1 MKQFPI
7 PVVALGPGSQTEE
20 MELEYITM
28 PKGMETYHPPI
39 LPEPEEV
46 ANLTQGKAALHA
58 IVDAVGAWLGGG
70 QPAPIALQG
79 MADEDLALVNQ
90 VLGEGEVSAR
100 VEGEL
105 SMLVQESVFA
115 GIWRCIAKRGEQLVS
130 DSIQVG
136 PVPGMLVDA
145 ARDNA
150 RPKGPIAIPG
160 ELPVGVMNAP
170 SIITELNDH
179 IGRWQPGMPAHV
191 INLTLLPLSPQD
203 VGFLDEQLGAG
214 SVLVLSRGY
223 GNCRV
228 TSTGVPHCW
237 RVVYY
242 NSQDVIILNTVEIVD
257 IPEVACAAR
266 EDLADSHER
275 LAEVLQW
282 VEGA

>member
-20 MELEYITM
+20 VELEYITM

-58 IVDAVGAWLGGG
+58 IVDAVGTWLGGG
-70 QPAPIALQG
+70 RPVPIELKG
-79 MADEDLALVNQ
+79 MADKDLALVNQ

-100 VEGEL
+100 VEGGL
-105 SMLVQESVFA
+105 SVLVQESVFA
-115 GIWRCIAKRGEQLVS
+115 GVWRCIAKYGERLVS

-136 PVPGMLVDA
+136 PVPGVLVDA
-145 ARDNA
+145 ARGNA
-150 RPKGPIAIPG
+150 RQKGPIAIPG
-160 ELPVGVMNAP
+160 ELPVDVMNAP

-179 IGRWQPGMPAHV
+179 IARWQAGMPAHV

-228 TSTGVPHCW
+228 MSTGVQNCW

-242 NSQDVIILNTVEIVD
+242 NSQDAIILNTVEIVD

-275 LAEVLQW
+275 LTEVLQW
-282 VEGA
+282 VEGT

>member
-1 MKQFPI
+1 MKPFPI

-20 MELEYITM
+20 VELEYITM

-46 ANLTQGKAALHA
+46 ADLTQGKAALHA
-58 IVDAVGAWLGGG
+58 IVDAVGTWLGGG
-70 QPAPIALQG
+70 QPAPIELTG
-79 MADEDLALVNQ
+79 MTADDLALVNQ

-100 VEGEL
+100 VDGDV
-105 SMLVQESVFA
+105 SVLVQESVFA
-115 GIWRCIAKRGEQLVS
+115 GVWRCIAKRGEQLVS

-136 PVPGMLVDA
+136 PVPGVLVEA
-145 ARDNA
+145 ASAHAGN
-150 RPKGPIAIPG
+150 KGQLAIPAA
-160 ELPVGVMNAP
+160 LPVEVMNAP

-179 IGRWQPGMPAHV
+179 IGRWQAGMPAHV

-203 VGFLDEQLGAG
+203 IAFLDAQLGAG

-228 TSTGVPHCW
+228 TSTGVQHCW

-242 NSQDVIILNTVEIVD
+242 NSQDAIILNTIEIVD
-257 IPEVACAAR
+257 IPEVTCAAR

>member
-20 MELEYITM
+20 VELEYITM

-39 LPEPEEV
+39 LPEPEDV
-46 ANLTQGKAALHA
+46 ANLTQGKASLHA
-58 IVDAVGAWLGGG
+58 IVDAVGVWLDGG
-70 QPAPIALQG
+70 QPAPIELKG
-79 MADEDLALVNQ
+79 MAAEDLALVNQ

-100 VEGEL
+100 VEGEV
-105 SMLVQESVFA
+105 SVLVQESVFA
-115 GIWRCIAKRGEQLVS
+115 GVWRCIAKRGEQLVS

-136 PVPGMLVDA
+136 PVPGVLVDA
-145 ARDNA
+145 ARENA
-150 RPKGPIAIPG
+150 RPKGPIAIPA
-160 ELPVGVMNAP
+160 ELPVEVMNAP

-179 IGRWQPGMPAHV
+179 IGRWQDGMPAHV

-203 VGFLDEQLGAG
+203 IGFLDEQLGAG

-228 TSTGVPHCW
+228 TSTGVRNCW

-242 NSQDVIILNTVEIVD
+242 NSQDAIILNTIEIVD

-282 VEGA
+282 VEGT